1 MRPSLSMFLP
11 GLAMALLSSCAPL
24 SERPPLDYPP
34 PPLVYED
41 AATQTLFYVETDR
54 HHVAAVRHGK
64 VLWVRDMCAV
74 QGRDEDSP
82 GTVDFIGPIRNN
94 QPPGYVAIGFNSGD
108 FGRFSKSD
116 GSFVFEG
123 CD

>member
-54 HHVAAVRHGK
+54 RHVAAVRHGSL
-64 VLWVRDMCAV
+64 LWVRDMCIV
-74 QGRDEDSP
+74 TGRDQDNP
-82 GTVDFIGPIRNN
+82 GTIDFIGGDRL
-94 QPPGYVAIGFNSGD
+94 PGYVAIGFNSGD